1 MSTPISTLDNNGT
14 LMLSRWNEEGK
25 QVLNVRVNS
34 QDKVLILDPTELMS
48 AIEAEGFGGGTK
60 TASKLYAVRE
70 ILISY
75 NSGTL
80 KDSAKA
86 MEKINRVFAE
96 GREF

>member
-1 MSTPISTLDNNGT
+1 MSTAISTLKNNGY
-14 LMLSRWNEEGK
+14 LMLSRWNEAGK

-34 QDKVLILDPTELMS
+34 QDKILILDPTELMS

-75 NSGTL
+75 NSGEL
-80 KDSAKA
+80 KDAAKA
-86 MEKINRVFAE
+86 MKKINKVFAE